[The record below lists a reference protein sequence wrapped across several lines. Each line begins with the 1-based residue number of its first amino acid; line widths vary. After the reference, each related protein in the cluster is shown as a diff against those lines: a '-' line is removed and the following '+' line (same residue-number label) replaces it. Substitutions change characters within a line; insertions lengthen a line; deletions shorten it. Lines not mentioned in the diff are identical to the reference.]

1 MSDEELT
8 LLLMQIIR
16 NDGNIDTLLDNGFT
30 YSSLSSSIS
39 RLKEGGLIETDSR
52 RIQLTEEGRKWFD
65 RTTRAVGK
73 RGIYKYFF
81 DSRRYRL
88 DERYPV
94 GAVYVPPKIEGRSP
108 VE

>member
-39 RLKEGGLIETDSR
+39 RLKEEGLIETDTSH
-52 RIQLTEEGRKWFD
+52 ILLSDEGRGWFD
-65 RTTRAVGK
+65 RITRAVGK

-81 DSRRYRL
+81 
-88 DERYPV
+88 
-94 GAVYVPPKIEGRSP
+94 
-108 VE
+108 

>member
-1 MSDEELT
+1 MNDEELI

-39 RLKEGGLIETDSR
+39 RLKEEGLIETDAR
-52 RIQLTEEGRKWFD
+52 HIQLTNEGKQWFD
-65 RTTRAVGK
+65 RTTRAAGK

-81 DSRRYRL
+81 DSREYRL
-88 DERYPV
+88 EEKYPV
-94 GAVYVPPKIEGRSP
+94 EAVYVPPKIEGRSL